1 MSINR
6 NKNSNKVKS
15 IKTKVSNELND
26 KQSVCEVRDETD
38 IEIKL
43 RFELELKWAINE
55 LQIRINSSD
64 KQQSLVHKDYE
75 KALKVLK
82 STKSSV
88 PKKRLIMDQIFGDYR
103 NEMKQQLIKYSFNEN
118 KLKIQNC
125 QQNHSIVN
133 NKSLFIKKCFKNKT
147 DFNVD
152 KDSNFKFN
160 F

>member
-1 MSINR
+1 MSNNS

-26 KQSVCEVRDETD
+26 KQSVSQMRDETD
-38 IEIKL
+38 SQIEL

-55 LQIRINSSD
+55 LQIKINSSD
-64 KQQSLVHKDYE
+64 KQLSLHKHYE

-88 PKKRLIMDQIFGDYR
+88 VKKRLTMDQIFGDYR
-103 NEMKQQLIKYSFNEN
+103 NQMKQQLIKYCFNEN
-118 KLKIQNC
+118 KLKLKNC
-125 QQNHSIVN
+125 PQNHSIVN
-133 NKSLFIKKCFKNKT
+133 NKSLFIKKCLNNKT

-152 KDSNFKFN
+152 KDSDFKFN

>member
-1 MSINR
+1 MSINSK
-6 NKNSNKVKS
+6 KNSNKVKN

-26 KQSVCEVRDETD
+26 KQSVNQMRDETD
-38 IEIKL
+38 FEIEL

-55 LQIRINSSD
+55 LQIRITSND
-64 KQQSLVHKDYE
+64 KQQSLHKDYE

-88 PKKRLIMDQIFGDYR
+88 PKKRLVMDQIFGDYR
-103 NEMKQQLIKYSFNEN
+103 NLMKQQFIKHSFNEN
-118 KLKIQNC
+118 KLKLRNCRQNDL
-125 QQNHSIVN
+125 IVN
-133 NKSLFIKKCFKNKT
+133 NKSLFIKKSLKNKT